1 LSGSQA
7 TGKLGFFKE
16 ARCMQSDFEFFIN
29 GNSHRGGGTP
39 AQWGL
44 LDYLR
49 ENRIT
54 SAKDACDRGACG
66 ACSVLLVDR
75 DCRQR
80 PVFRVVNACQLTLPM
95 VAGREIWTAE
105 AMSAGEEMHP
115 LQKAL
120 SECGQFSCGY
130 CLPGFSM
137 AFGEI
142 YVNSVERCSS
152 HPLLPAVG
160 NICRCAGYWPLYS
173 ALNGLMRQEK
183 MTASKPQACFLSS
196 LCEGPLPAFAYRD
209 QAGDLFYRPGNLTE
223 ALRLLQ
229 AHPDSKLVAGGSAYS
244 SSRQFS
250 SRSQASRRVVISL
263 ESVTELRQV
272 AREKGQWQIGAAVT
286 IRSLSDSLAGKFP
299 LIDRMVTRFGSPQVR
314 NRATVGGNL
323 AVAEHDSDLIPV
335 LLALDA
341 QVVIS
346 NLRGQRT
353 LRLEDFLGG
362 PSRTVLSR
370 GEILKAVLV
379 GCPESTAS
387 EQDCYHDMSG
397 FYKVSRRH
405 HNDRAIACAAFL
417 VRLNEAGRVTGAR
430 LCYGGISAQVM
441 RAYEAEELLTGALW
455 GPKIARRVALSLRE
469 IFSAQSDYM
478 ATADYRNAMAGQLW
492 RKFFAEHRTPGE
504 YAPVDRGLVENLL
517 PFETHQETAE
527 DG

>member
-1 LSGSQA
+1 
-7 TGKLGFFKE
+7 
-16 ARCMQSDFEFFIN
+16 MQSDFEFFIN

-49 ENRIT
+49 ENRMT

-66 ACSVLLVDR
+66 ACSVLLVDS

-80 PVFRVVNACQLTLPM
+80 PVLRVVNACQLTLPM

-105 AMSAGEEMHP
+105 AMTGGEEEHP

-120 SECGQFSCGY
+120 SECKQFSCGY

-142 YVNSVERCSS
+142 YENPVKTCSS
-152 HPLLPAVG
+152 GPLLPAVG
-160 NICRCAGYWPLYS
+160 NICRCTGYWPLYS
-173 ALNGLMRQEK
+173 ALNELLRHEK
-183 MTASKPQACFLSS
+183 MSTNKSQAGFLTSS
-196 LCEGPLPAFAYRD
+196 CDGLLPAFAYRD
-209 QAGDLFYRPGNLTE
+209 QVGDLFYRPGTLTE

-229 AHPDSKLVAGGSAYS
+229 AHPDSKLVAGGTAYS

-250 SRSQASRRVVISL
+250 PRSKASRRTIISL

-286 IRSLSDSLAGKFP
+286 IRSLFDALAGKFP
-299 LIDRMVTRFGSPQVR
+299 LIAQMASRFGSPQVR

-323 AVAEHDSDLIPV
+323 ALAEHDSDLVPV

-346 NLRGQRT
+346 NLREQRK
-353 LRLEDFLGG
+353 LRLEEFLGG

-370 GEILKAVLV
+370 GEILKTVLV
-379 GCPESTAS
+379 ECPDSTAR
-387 EQDCYHDMSG
+387 EQDSGRNLSG

-405 HNDRAIACAAFL
+405 HNDRAIVCAAFL
-417 VRLNEAGRVTGAR
+417 VALNEAGRVSRAR
-430 LCYGGISAQVM
+430 LCYGGVSAQAM

-455 GPKIARRVALSLRE
+455 GPKVARKVAISLRQT
-469 IFSAQSDYM
+469 FPAQSDDM
-478 ATADYRNAMAGQLW
+478 ASADYRNAMAGQLW
-492 RKFFAEHRTPGE
+492 RKFFAEHRTPGQ
-504 YAPVDRGLVENLL
+504 YTPVDGGLVENLL
-517 PFETHQETAE
+517 PFETHRETVE